1 MKNKMLVVAVML
13 LATTQPAVAQTAPTD
28 LEGLWEAKRIFGPEI
43 RGPLIITRT
52 GNEWRADIAGFAVP
66 MRANGS
72 VISFALP
79 DGKGSFRGNVS
90 GSTIVGHW
98 ISARTFNAGAPFAMP
113 VTLKTERTGIW
124 RGDIQPMDD
133 AFTYHLPITRRDG
146 KYATYVRNLERND
159 GRFLAVSAIELTGD
173 AVRLVNQRGAAA
185 EGRMDDGVMR
195 IPLRGGV
202 TFDFVKI
209 DPATS
214 NVFLPRPKSTR
225 TYSYQL
231 PLQRDDGWPVAS
243 VEDVGISRADIEKF
257 VQMLI
262 DTPMDSLG
270 SPQIHSLL
278 IARNGKLVVEEYFH
292 GYHRDAPHDLRSA
305 SKSWVAVLLGAAMQ
319 AGVPINL
326 NTPVYQTYL
335 GSVPADLDP
344 RKRAMT
350 LEHLISMTAGFNC
363 AADDAPGNEDVMQS
377 QTEEPD
383 WHRYALNVPMLTAPG
398 DTIVYCS
405 IEPDLAAGMLRK
417 IANEPLP
424 EMFQRLVAEPLR
436 MSNYHLFLS
445 PVGEAYG
452 GGGHR
457 FVPRDF
463 LKLAQL
469 MVNDGQ
475 WNGKQII
482 SREWA
487 RQSGAALRNLT
498 KTQQYGWLW
507 NSVEFPYRG
516 RKVRGYFAAGNGG
529 QIFMGIPELDLAIGF
544 TGGAYAHP
552 SAFVTQRVYIPNYI
566 LPAMK

>member
-1 MKNKMLVVAVML
+1 MKSKTMMLATLL
-13 LATTQPAVAQTAPTD
+13 LATAQFASGQSSPND
-28 LEGLWEAKRIFGPEI
+28 LEGLWEARRIFGPEI
-43 RGPLIITRT
+43 RGPLVITRN
-52 GNEWRADIAGFAVP
+52 GNDWRADIAGLVVP
-66 MRANGS
+66 FQANGS
-72 VISFALP
+72 AIAFALP
-79 DGKGSFRGNVS
+79 DGKGSFRGKVM
-90 GSTIVGHW
+90 GTAIVGHW
-98 ISARTFNAGAPFAMP
+98 IGTRTFNTGSPFAMP
-113 VTLKTERTGIW
+113 VTLKAERTGYW
-124 RGDIQPMDD
+124 RGDIQPIED
-133 AFTYHLPITRRDG
+133 AFTYYLPVTRRDG

-159 GRFLAVSAIELTGD
+159 GRFMAVSAIEVAGD
-173 AVRLVNQRGAAA
+173 AVKLIGQRGAAA

-195 IPLRGGV
+195 IPLRGGM
-202 TFDFVKI
+202 TFDFVKV

-214 NVFLPRPKSTR
+214 NVFYPRPQSAR
-225 TYSYQL
+225 TYAYQI

-243 VEDVGISRADIEKF
+243 VEDVGIARTEIEKF

-278 IARNGKLVVEEYFH
+278 IARHGKLVVEEYFH

-305 SKSWVAVLLGAAMQ
+305 SKSWVAVLLGAAMR
-319 AGVPINL
+319 AGVPISL
-326 NTPVYQTYL
+326 ETPVYQTYL

-417 IANEPLP
+417 IAGEPLP

-436 MSNYHLFLS
+436 MANYHLFLS

-463 LKLAQL
+463 LKLSQL

-475 WNGKQII
+475 WNGKQIM
-482 SREWA
+482 SRDWA

-498 KTQQYGWLW
+498 RTQQYGWLW
-507 NSVEFPYRG
+507 NSVEFPYKN
-516 RKVRGYFAAGNGG
+516 RKVRGFFAAGNGG
-529 QIFMGIPELDLAIGF
+529 QIFMGIPELDLVIGF

-552 SAFVTQRVYIPNYI
+552 SAFVTQRVYIPSYI
-566 LPAMK
+566 LPAVK